1 MSGSNTDSNKRADCE
16 AQYQHQPLEHND
28 SIRLLKLEPASM
40 PTAELYG
47 QLIHE
52 RLSANSAY
60 AAVSYTWGDPIFPKV
75 LNLAGGILK
84 ITENLHSALRA
95 FRDRRQPRM
104 LWVDGVCID
113 QANPDDK
120 NHQVALMS
128 EIYKR
133 ANKVLG
139 WLGDETP
146 RVRICYS
153 LPQTSSSALR
163 IGNYRGELRDLV
175 GTTKVKFF

>member
-1 MSGSNTDSNKRADCE
+1 M
-16 AQYQHQPLEHND
+16 Q
-28 SIRLLKLEPASM
+28 
-40 PTAELYG
+40 TAELYG
-47 QLIHE
+47 QLVYE

-113 QANPDDK
+113 RP
-120 NHQVALMS
+120 S
-128 EIYKR
+128 
-133 ANKVLG
+133 
-139 WLGDETP
+139 
-146 RVRICYS
+146 
-153 LPQTSSSALR
+153 
-163 IGNYRGELRDLV
+163 
-175 GTTKVKFF
+175 